1 MAALHN
7 PGLRRGV
14 VITLSLV
21 AAHFMAYT
29 FVRPLLETRAGFAGD
44 WIGPLLFAY
53 GVAGVA
59 GNFVAG
65 LGAARRERPV
75 LLAIVAALALVLTLH
90 AWLGD
95 RPLAAGVLL
104 LAWGLAYGGVSVALQ
119 LWMLRAAPDAVEPA
133 TAWFVSAFNLG
144 IAAGSLLGVPTV
156 DALGL
161 RANLLLAASCLVPAI
176 AALLWPRGGR
186 HAQGAPPRRSTVS
199 YNPAMARGRSARRHR
214 NRYMSVIA
222 SQDVH
227 VDTAKGRLYA
237 RRWDPAGAAGA
248 PIVLFHDSLGC
259 VALWRDFPEQLA
271 SETGRSVVAYDRL
284 GFGLSD
290 PNPATLVRG
299 FIEEEADGDFARLR
313 DALDIG
319 PFVAFGHSVG
329 GGMAVNV
336 AARHASDCRA
346 LITESAQ
353 AFAEDRTVAGVA
365 DAKRGFAE
373 PGQLDRLKKYHGEK
387 PPGCWAPGSTTGSRP
402 HSPTGPWTRHCARC
416 VARCWRCMGK
426 WTSMAR
432 PRTPS
437 ASPR

>member
-186 HAQGAPPRRSTVS
+186 HARGAPPRRSTVS

-299 FIEEEADGDFARLR
+299 SSKRKRTVISPACATRWT
-313 DALDIG
+313 
-319 PFVAFGHSVG
+319 SVPLSRSATAWAAAWPS
-329 GGMAVNV
+329 MSPRAMPRI
-336 AARHASDCRA
+336 AAR
-346 LITESAQ
+346 
-353 AFAEDRTVAGVA
+353 
-365 DAKRGFAE
+365 
-373 PGQLDRLKKYHGEK
+373 
-387 PPGCWAPGSTTGSRP
+387 
-402 HSPTGPWTRHCARC
+402 
-416 VARCWRCMGK
+416 
-426 WTSMAR
+426 
-432 PRTPS
+432 
-437 ASPR
+437 

>member
-1 MAALHN
+1 MALATSVIFGGVAVASVLGVPLGAAIGALAGWRAAFGAMSALCLLALALNARLLPALPTTRSLRAPALMAALHN

-186 HAQGAPPRRSTVS
+186 HAQG
-199 YNPAMARGRSARRHR
+199 
-214 NRYMSVIA
+214 
-222 SQDVH
+222 
-227 VDTAKGRLYA
+227 
-237 RRWDPAGAAGA
+237 
-248 PIVLFHDSLGC
+248 
-259 VALWRDFPEQLA
+259 
-271 SETGRSVVAYDRL
+271 
-284 GFGLSD
+284 
-290 PNPATLVRG
+290 
-299 FIEEEADGDFARLR
+299 
-313 DALDIG
+313 
-319 PFVAFGHSVG
+319 
-329 GGMAVNV
+329 
-336 AARHASDCRA
+336 RA
-346 LITESAQ
+346 AQ
-353 AFAEDRTVAGVA
+353 AIHRF
-365 DAKRGFAE
+365 
-373 PGQLDRLKKYHGEK
+373 L
-387 PPGCWAPGSTTGSRP
+387 
-402 HSPTGPWTRHCARC
+402 
-416 VARCWRCMGK
+416 
-426 WTSMAR
+426 
-432 PRTPS
+432 
-437 ASPR
+437 